1 MPQPKAKLE
10 DFLHQKKKKTFEHSQ
25 QLSKNKVKDKQNTR
39 SSIIEIIDAKP
50 SLKMTS

>member
-25 QLSKNKVKDKQNTR
+25 QQSKNKVKGKKTPIR
-39 SSIIEIIDAKP
+39 SKIDAVVIYRNN
-50 SLKMTS
+50 

>member
-25 QLSKNKVKDKQNTR
+25 QLSKNKVKDKQNTQPVQNR
-39 SSIIEIIDAKP
+39 RGRPLSK
-50 SLKMTS
+50 